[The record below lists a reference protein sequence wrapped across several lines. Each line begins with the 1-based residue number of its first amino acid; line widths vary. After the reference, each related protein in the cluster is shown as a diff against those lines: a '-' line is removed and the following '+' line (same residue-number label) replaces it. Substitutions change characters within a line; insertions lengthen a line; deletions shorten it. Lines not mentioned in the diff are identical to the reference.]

1 MKICVCIDKKNGIS
15 FGGRRQSQDR
25 VQRAEMLSMIGE
37 KRLWVSR
44 YSSSLFDES
53 ENVVVDD
60 EFYCKAEDDDYCFI
74 EDLDVDIELCDT
86 VVLYRWNRLYPS
98 DRVFCD
104 NLNLLGFKRVSNRD
118 FVGSSHEKITEE
130 VYRKEM

>member
-1 MKICVCIDKKNGIS
+1 MKICICVDKKNGIS

-25 VQRAEMLSMIGE
+25 AQRAEMLSMIGE